1 MISSLKY
8 ATGVPGSSPF
18 TVETWCLPG
27 WLCTTVKQIWD
38 KCPCVNYLS
47 PPPHTLS
54 DLHFIISSFFLT
66 SFRHPPHLTWPLCW
80 LSYLHTI
87 LPLFP
92 HPPHLTWPLLTV
104 LSTHY
109 PAPGF
114 VSSSSSSLGGIL
126 QNSLSSVPFPMTGLD
141 ISTVC
146 KACLCSFILGSP
158 YSKIWCLLGHLLVLN
173 ASQEV
178 KVLFM

>member
-1 MISSLKY
+1 MASVLTVLSTHNPASIPSS
-8 ATGVPGSSPF
+8 SSPHMASVL
-18 TVETWCLPG
+18 TV
-27 WLCTTVKQIWD
+27 
-38 KCPCVNYLS
+38 LS
-47 PPPHTLS
+47 
-54 DLHFIISSFFLT
+54 I
-66 SFRHPPHLTWPLCW
+66 
-80 LSYLHTI
+80 HTI

-114 VSSSSSSLGGIL
+114 VSSYSSSLGGIL

-146 KACLCSFILGSP
+146 KACLCSFILGSS

-178 KVLFM
+178 KVFFYVTQRQRCYHNAYSGLIFWHNTAGTLLT